1 MHRSY
6 QSFLPGNLLNIPAIQ
21 KTPPWLIIVIVVF
34 SVGCAFG
41 IWQAAEIA
49 RLKPKG
55 ADIRPL
61 WYLNIIGASTSITVS
76 ILAMVFVL
84 KEIREKIKMLETWN
98 EELEDK
104 VEASVEA
111 LLQSEEKLRRSRL
124 ITIYSL
130 AAACEARDTDTGDH
144 IHRIRFYCEALARKM
159 GLSEDL
165 VQELSHFSTLH
176 DIGKVHIP
184 DRVLLKPG
192 KLTDE
197 EWEIMKTHTV
207 KGERI
212 LSEGEEFKIGR
223 AIARWHHENWD
234 GSGYPDGL
242 NGKKIPI
249 SARITKVADIL
260 DALLMSRPYRPI
272 PFTPEEAAKTVVAL
286 KGKELDPEVVDA
298 FEHLWQQ
305 NTFTKIRDDLTLLLK
320 GIPLASN
327 VLSPDES

>member
-1 MHRSY
+1 M
-6 QSFLPGNLLNIPAIQ
+6 N
-21 KTPPWLIIVIVVF
+21 V
-34 SVGCAFG
+34 
-41 IWQAAEIA
+41 
-49 RLKPKG
+49 
-55 ADIRPL
+55 
-61 WYLNIIGASTSITVS
+61 IGASTTITVS

-84 KEIREKIKMLETWN
+84 KEIRDKMKMLETWN

-111 LLQSEEKLRRSRL
+111 LLQSEEKLKRSRL

-184 DRVLLKPG
+184 DRILLKPG

-212 LSEGEEFKIGR
+212 LAGGEEFRTGMQ
-223 AIARWHHENWD
+223 IARWHHENWD

-242 NGKKIPI
+242 KGEYIPI
-249 SARITKVADIL
+249 SARIVKLADVL
-260 DALLMSRPYRPI
+260 DALLMSRCYRPI
-272 PFTPEEAAKTVVAL
+272 PFTLEQAAETVVAM
-286 KGKELDPEVVDA
+286 KGKELDPDVVEA
-298 FEHLWQQ
+298 FEHLFQQ
-305 NTFTKIRDDLTLLLK
+305 NAFKKIREDLPLLLK
-320 GIPLASN
+320 GIPLADI
-327 VLSPDES
+327 LSPDEG